1 MVPVAAMSPAPTS
14 DLLLPN
20 EHYITSLSTGEPVC
34 QNHNYASD
42 DELVEHIERMERDR
56 IRAAVQT
63 IAIRTGNTYMQEWD
77 GALVEVVK
85 LADVLSAIEV
95 SA

>member
-1 MVPVAAMSPAPTS
+1 MSPAPTS

-42 DELVEHIERMERDR
+42 EELVEHIERMAVESERERLRWAVRALEPCCDDAKVDDR
-56 IRAAVQT
+56 PVMCQHGAYVRD
-63 IAIRTGNTYMQEWD
+63 AILG
-77 GALVEVVK
+77 L
-85 LADVLSAIEV
+85 LAPNQ
-95 SA
+95 